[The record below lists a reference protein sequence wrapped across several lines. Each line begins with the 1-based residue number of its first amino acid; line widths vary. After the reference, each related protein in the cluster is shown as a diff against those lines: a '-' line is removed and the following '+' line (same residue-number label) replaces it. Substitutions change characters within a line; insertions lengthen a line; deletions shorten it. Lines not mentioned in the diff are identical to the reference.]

1 LLVLLRLNF
10 LRKFLAH
17 KTATFHIQKR
27 WQQAK
32 TEQKMK
38 FKSRKDI
45 LFQTL
50 TFGLSG
56 LFIGISLF
64 RIFSNGKINFEL
76 IWSDILMFIVIGFL
90 LWLNFGTKYELTQTE
105 LKYKSGPISGKIEIE
120 RIKEIIKG
128 KSLWSG
134 LKPATARN
142 GLIIKYDKYEEIY
155 ISPKTNDS
163 FVEKILEYN
172 SKIKITTE

>member
-1 LLVLLRLNF
+1 LPY
-10 LRKFLAH
+10 
-17 KTATFHIQKR
+17 TKR
-27 WQQAK
+27 WNSLEK

-45 LFQTL
+45 LFQIL
-50 TFGLSG
+50 TFGFSG

-64 RIFSNGKINFEL
+64 RIFSNGKINFEF

-90 LWLNFGTKYELTQTE
+90 LWLNFGTEYELTETE
-105 LKYKSGPISGKIEIE
+105 LKYKSGPISGNIEIE

-128 KSLWSG
+128 KNLWSG
-134 LKPATARN
+134 LKRATARN
-142 GLIIKYDKYEEIY
+142 GLIIKYDTYEEIY

-172 SKIKITTE
+172 KKIIITTENQLT

>member
-1 LLVLLRLNF
+1 LLNR
-10 LRKFLAH
+10 
-17 KTATFHIQKR
+17 ATNHTQFR

-64 RIFSNGKINFEL
+64 RIFSNGKINFEF

>member
-1 LLVLLRLNF
+1 
-10 LRKFLAH
+10 
-17 KTATFHIQKR
+17 
-27 WQQAK
+27 
-32 TEQKMK
+32 MK

-45 LFQTL
+45 LFQIL

-64 RIFSNGKINFEL
+64 QIFSNGKINFEF
-76 IWSDILMFIVIGFL
+76 IWSGILMFIVIGFL

-105 LKYKSGPISGKIEIE
+105 LKYKSGPISGKIEII

-128 KSLWSG
+128 KSLWVG

-172 SKIKITTE
+172 SKIKITKE